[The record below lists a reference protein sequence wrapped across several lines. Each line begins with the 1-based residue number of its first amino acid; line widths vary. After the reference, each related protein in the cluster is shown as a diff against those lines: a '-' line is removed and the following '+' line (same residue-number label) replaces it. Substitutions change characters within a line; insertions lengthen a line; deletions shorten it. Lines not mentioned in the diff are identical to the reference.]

1 MCDSQNLFSRK
12 KRRLKVEVFNAA
24 GGLGALWA
32 PQQIHKNLV
41 APFYRWGST
50 DSRLQ
55 NHYKEVV
62 YVLHV
67 PRNSWYSFDQPQGR
81 ALVGDRRVKPPPPP
95 KKKKLFLALTEHL
108 KHLVSIYF
116 NCNHVSVI
124 TVTLLLIFWEH
135 FSVPIEVQC

>member
-81 ALVGDRRVKPPPPP
+81 ALVGDRRVKPPPQ
-95 KKKKLFLALTEHL
+95 KKKMFLALTEHL

-135 FSVPIEVQC
+135 FSVPIDVQC